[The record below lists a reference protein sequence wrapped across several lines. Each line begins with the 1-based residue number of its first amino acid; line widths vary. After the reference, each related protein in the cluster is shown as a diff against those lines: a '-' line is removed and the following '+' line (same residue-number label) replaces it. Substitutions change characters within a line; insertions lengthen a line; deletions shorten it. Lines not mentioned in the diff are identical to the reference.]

1 VPLKVAP
8 FISVE
13 GGEGVGKS
21 TLVATLAERL
31 SARGLAVDVT
41 REPGGTPVADAIRS
55 LFRQIPAGDKM
66 DSWTE
71 FLLVTAARRRH
82 VLQRIKPHREA
93 GTWVLCDRFFDSSL
107 VYQGVLGGIPDDEL
121 KTLHRWACF
130 DYQPDL
136 TFVLDCPTAVSS
148 KRLSGRQSAEKD
160 RYDGAGLATH
170 EKLREGFRQLVA
182 KNPRRMV
189 AVNAECS
196 ATQVADECWQVIIE
210 RLLQ

>member
-1 VPLKVAP
+1 LAEAP

-31 SARGLAVDVT
+31 TARGLTVDVT

-82 VLQRIKPHREA
+82 VVQRIKPNRAA
-93 GTWVLCDRFFDSSL
+93 GKWVLCDRFFDSSL
-107 VYQGVLGGIPDDEL
+107 VYQGVLGGIPEDEL

-148 KRLSGRQSAEKD
+148 KRLSDRKSSDQD
-160 RYDGAGLATH
+160 RYDAAGQATH
-170 EKLREGFRQLVA
+170 EKLRAGFKQLVA
-182 KNPRRMV
+182 KNPERMV
-189 AVNAECS
+189 AINAERS
-196 ATQVADECWQVIIE
+196 AAQVAEECWQVLVE